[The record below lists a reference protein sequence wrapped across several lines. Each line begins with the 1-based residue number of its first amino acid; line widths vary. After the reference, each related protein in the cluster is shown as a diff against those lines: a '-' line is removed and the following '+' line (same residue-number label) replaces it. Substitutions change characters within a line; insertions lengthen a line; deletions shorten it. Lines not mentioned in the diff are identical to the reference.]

1 MSFRNLDCSNDFIN
15 KNNYSKHM
23 FDTNSNKSNY

>member
-15 KNNYSKHM
+15 KNNYSKYL
-23 FDTNSNKSNY
+23 FGTSSFKSNY